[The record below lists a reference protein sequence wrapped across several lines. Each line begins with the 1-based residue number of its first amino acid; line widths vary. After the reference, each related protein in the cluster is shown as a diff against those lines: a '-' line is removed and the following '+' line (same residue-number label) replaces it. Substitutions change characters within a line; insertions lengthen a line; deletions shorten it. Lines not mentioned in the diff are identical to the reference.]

1 MEWFCIYKCFFSLL
15 CCEACCFDNT
25 GWMAAPDAES
35 SALNAFHLRL
45 LLFSARSSNHQ
56 QEQNDD
62 PPLLPAIQRTSSLRN
77 RPHMYSYA
85 VQGVLKPHKGQR
97 SFLSIISLQ
106 QMFLRN
112 CSKKWSVTVIGV
124 PSCFS
129 GLGSGGDESLCLVHL
144 IFHITAQ
151 LFDFETM
158 AGAHTKGKVW
168 QTRKLAKQLLQIS
181 WYIILVHSEII
192 WMYFNEMNE

>member
-25 GWMAAPDAES
+25 SWMAAPEAES

-56 QEQNDD
+56 QEQNGD
-62 PPLLPAIQRTSSLRN
+62 PHLLPAIQRTSSLRN

-85 VQGVLKPHKGQR
+85 VQGILKPHKGQR

-106 QMFLRN
+106 QMLLRN

-129 GLGSGGDESLCLVHL
+129 GLGSRGDENPVFGSSNISYYCTTVWLWNNGWSTH
-144 IFHITAQ
+144 
-151 LFDFETM
+151 
-158 AGAHTKGKVW
+158 KGKVC

-181 WYIILVHSEII
+181 W
-192 WMYFNEMNE
+192 